1 MIFWFKALMKG
12 KFCAFGK
19 LINLLFTFTYQ
30 TVGMMN
36 EAKEYILRTS
46 LQLFLQK
53 SFKEVTLKEIVGKTN
68 LSRGAFYHYFNSKEQ
83 VFAEVIQHFFM
94 GMMGTDYEQLS
105 QSSLMSFYQ
114 GILESYEKNRLA
126 IQKLIPEHADDSLNN
141 NYYLLIFDAMR
152 ILPDFKES
160 HLQEQ
165 QKELQAWKSRIGTAR
180 QNYEI
185 RTDMTDEQV
194 AKLFI
199 YLGDGTHINLIMQGL
214 VNKSKNE
221 LKTLWDG
228 LYNTL
233 KV

>member
-1 MIFWFKALMKG
+1 MNHSKEQI
-12 KFCAFGK
+12 
-19 LINLLFTFTYQ
+19 LL
-30 TVGMMN
+30 
-36 EAKEYILRTS
+36 TS
-46 LQLFLQK
+46 LQLFLQRG
-53 SFKEVTLKEIVGKTN
+53 FKEVTLKEIVDKTG
-68 LSRGAFYHYFNSKEQ
+68 LSKGAFYHYFTSKEQ
-83 VFAEVIQHFFM
+83 VFAEVIQHFFTD
-94 GMMGTDYEQLS
+94 MMTTDYDQLS
-105 QSSLMSFYQ
+105 QSSLAGFYQ

-126 IQKLIPEHADDSLNN
+126 TKKLIPEHTDSSVNN

-152 ILPDFKES
+152 MLPDFREN

-165 QKELQAWKSRIGTAR
+165 REELKAWKNRVNTAR

-199 YLGDGTHINLIMQGL
+199 YLGDGTHINLIMHGH

-233 KV
+233 KA